1 MRPSHRLVW
10 YLAKTHIGD
19 DVNDVP
25 DFPLLLPP
33 SSTPSQKQL
42 RQLALLFLSWYPQ
55 PELTVKTTP
64 QALSKTARIC
74 LPRCFVHDSSTTT
87 THWPVKAAPTILMIK
102 SPWWLIFVCNLEAWI
117 THPFP
122 KKARDP
128 RDPLDPRGPS
138 KGMLTMSLILFTSVG
153 SRHSAAQKHH
163 GTIIHQSTQSA
174 AYALP
179 HQMRFTQW
187 IGFREIVQES
197 LIYLVGK
204 SLWFPVEFPLNQSTD
219 SRNFQWNTSW
229 ANLNKDR
236 PTGAPKKTL
245 DIFLLFLQF
254 PNHEKIEQHLS
265 LWFSR

>member
-1 MRPSHRLVW
+1 MGSSFRNGHHVTSFIRGPPTGWFDTWQRHTL
-10 YLAKTHIGD
+10 GD

-33 SSTPSQKQL
+33 SSTPSQKQF

-55 PELTVKTTP
+55 PEVTVKTTP

-74 LPRCFVHDSSTTT
+74 LWRCFVHDSSTTT

-122 KKARDP
+122 KKARDR

-153 SRHSAAQKHH
+153 SRRGLCFATPNEIHS
-163 GTIIHQSTQSA
+163 
-174 AYALP
+174 
-179 HQMRFTQW
+179 MDW
-187 IGFREIVQES
+187 V
-197 LIYLVGK
+197 
-204 SLWFPVEFPLNQSTD
+204 
-219 SRNFQWNTSW
+219 
-229 ANLNKDR
+229 
-236 PTGAPKKTL
+236 
-245 DIFLLFLQF
+245 
-254 PNHEKIEQHLS
+254 
-265 LWFSR
+265 